1 MIWSLLLESKQ
12 PSVTPRPSF
21 GGRRNSCGVQS
32 PGLGKGSG
40 TAPTQGC
47 DAHLQGQAVG
57 LCLETD
63 FLRAAVVLGTKRFG
77 FFACLLK
84 D

>member
-1 MIWSLLLESKQ
+1 M
-12 PSVTPRPSF
+12 
-21 GGRRNSCGVQS
+21 S
-32 PGLGKGSG
+32 PALGKGSG

-63 FLRAAVVLGTKRFG
+63 FLRAAVVLGMKRFG

>member
-1 MIWSLLLESKQ
+1 MSL
-12 PSVTPRPSF
+12 T
-21 GGRRNSCGVQS
+21 
-32 PGLGKGSG
+32 LGKGRG

-47 DAHLQGQAVG
+47 DAHMQGQAVG

-63 FLRAAVVLGTKRFG
+63 FLRAAVVLGVKRFG
-77 FFACLLK
+77 FFARLLK